1 MAAKKMRIVTDE
13 VYQQLINGNLPDPN
27 RQHAVPPKPP
37 APPMTELDILNDAT
51 IPPVKKWK
59 MLQAEWYRNHELMT
73 SKRGKP
79 VKVQIEKGGGDD
91 YGDDDDDP
99 IKSEPVKSEPVDA
112 DDGIPY
118 FLTRIPGSLR
128 NRAREMFQF
137 LNRERGIGWGEDGTI
152 YIGGTEIYD
161 SSISELVSHALKP
174 VRGKEPI
181 GWSDFCAFL
190 IKVKAPEWMVS
201 PSVLK
206 GSYAIK
212 RRGKTK
218 QVLVTPSTSKSP
230 TSTPNTR
237 YQSKK
242 QKEVDNNQNG
252 KGQKGRGRGL
262 AGKKKKYAKKARKT
276 PARKTTCKK
285 KTRPGGKKR
294 FGWKAFG

>member
-1 MAAKKMRIVTDE
+1 MRIVTDE

-27 RQHAVPPKPP
+27 RQHAVPPKPS
-37 APPMTELDILNDAT
+37 APPMTELDILNDPT

-79 VKVQIEKGGGDD
+79 VKVQIDKGDNDDD
-91 YGDDDDDP
+91 YGDDEP
-99 IKSEPVKSEPVDA
+99 VKSEPVKSEPAEDA
-112 DDGIPY
+112 ADDDGIPY
-118 FLTRIPGSLR
+118 FMTRIPGSLR
-128 NRAREMFQF
+128 KGAREVFQF
-137 LNRERGIGWGEDGTI
+137 LSRCRGIGWGEDGTV

-174 VRGKEPI
+174 VRGKEPV

-190 IKVKAPEWMVS
+190 IKVKVPEWMVS

-206 GSYAIK
+206 GSYTIK
-212 RRGKTK
+212 RKGKKGAAITPP
-218 QVLVTPSTSKSP
+218 PSTSKASP

-237 YQSKK
+237 YRKK
-242 QKEVDNNQNG
+242 LKEDDNQNG
-252 KGQKGRGRGL
+252 TGQKGRGRGL
-262 AGKKKKYAKKARKT
+262 AGKNKKRKKKASTRKAARKT
-276 PARKTTCKK
+276 ATGKKRARQ
-285 KTRPGGKKR
+285 GGRKR